1 MKPTSNLFVSHIAR
15 SKTES
20 AMRVRSL
27 AGMTVALLFLA
38 FMLLPYS
45 AKAQCAAGWNV
56 GGKWFMNQGGT
67 PVSMDLVQT
76 GGLVKGTAHYS
87 NGPVDNRYTEI
98 YGDVEGT
105 VKNDDFN
112 VHIYWQAYGLSSVY
126 SGKISPQGR
135 IDGEGYG
142 TEKPS
147 KKFAWFSSVQ
157 MTCPPPTR
165 VIKSTG
171 RPKADPTPTPVTRT
185 VKTTGRRIVTAE
197 APNSADEPSPNAP
210 MITASRH
217 SLLIRA
223 PQTEGKTTLTWNGG
237 PLHRAAELWLK
248 VDDEDENMVIASTKG
263 SLEATIVAGK
273 MYLYMLKEAGKTLAT
288 VTVQFR
294 QGGQVR
300 PNDTSPPKEPDD
312 APTAVADEAA
322 TTETNAPQIS
332 ATPNNAAFV
341 PGKIAHTVIRW
352 DGGPDHPSAELW
364 VKVDDQDEKLVI
376 EQGKGSRQMVVE
388 PGKSYLYIL
397 RDSGTRLA
405 TVTVKF
411 H

>member
-1 MKPTSNLFVSHIAR
+1 MFREVKFITSTLWLGSGF
-15 SKTES
+15 
-20 AMRVRSL
+20 
-27 AGMTVALLFLA
+27 GALLLA
-38 FMLLPYS
+38 AVFALLPNS
-45 AKAQCAAGWNV
+45 AHAQCAAGWNV

-76 GGLVKGTAHYS
+76 GGLVKGTA
-87 NGPVDNRYTEI
+87 RYFTDFGRIKDKSTEV

-112 VHIYWQAYGLSSVY
+112 VHIYWREPLNGLSSVY

-147 KKFAWFSSVQ
+147 KTFGWFSSVQ
-157 MTCPPPTR
+157 MKCPTPPR

-171 RPKADPTPTPVTRT
+171 RAKVDPPPPPISSPKITPTTPEP
-185 VKTTGRRIVTAE
+185 E
-197 APNSADEPSPNAP
+197 AQPAATEPATPMVRASSHSA
-210 MITASRH
+210 
-217 SLLIRA
+217 LIRT
-223 PQTEGKTTLTWNGG
+223 PRTEGKTTLTWDGG
-237 PLHRAAELWLK
+237 PSHRAAELWLK
-248 VDDEDENMVIASTKG
+248 VDDEDETMVIASAKG
-263 SLEATIVAGK
+263 SLQVSIVAGK
-273 MYLYMLKEAGKTLAT
+273 VYLYMLKEAGKTLAT
-288 VTVQFR
+288 DTVQFR

-300 PNDTSPPKEPDD
+300 PI
-312 APTAVADEAA
+312 APAAVADEAA
-322 TTETNAPQIS
+322 PPEATAPQIS
-332 ATPNNAAFV
+332 ATPTDAAFV

-352 DGGPDHPSAELW
+352 DGGTDHPHAQLW
-364 VKVDDQDEKLVI
+364 VKVDDQEEKFVI
-376 EQGKGSRQMVVE
+376 EQGKGSRLMVVE
-388 PGKSYLYIL
+388 PGKSYLYML